1 MILLFCG
8 FKGSGKDECTSFI
21 QSEYS
26 YEHYKISK
34 YLKEMLKLLFGFSTN
49 QLEGSEKETIASEW
63 DVTPREVMKFVGTN
77 LFQFEIQK
85 LLPQIDRDF
94 WLHLLHKDIK
104 RCRKSNTP
112 IVISD
117 LRFLHELDFIKR
129 TFQEKIIVVK
139 VVRDSQIPPL
149 ALDPSEDEHTTLNF
163 DYIIPNN
170 STLQTLH
177 VNLRHLIETNI

>member
-21 QSEYS
+21 QREYC

-63 DVTPREVMKFVGTN
+63 DVTPREVMKYIGTN

-85 LLPQIDRDF
+85 LLPHIERDF
-94 WLHLLHKDIK
+94 WMHLLYRDIK
-104 RCRKSNTP
+104 RNRKSS

-117 LRFLHELDFIKR
+117 LRFLHELDFMKR
-129 TFQEKIIVVK
+129 SFPDEKIIVVK

-149 ALDPSEDEHTTLNF
+149 AIDPSEDEHTTLNF

-170 STLQTLH
+170 SSIQDLH
-177 VNLRHLIETNI
+177 INLRHLIETNI